1 MKALIV
7 DDTIINIKV
16 AQRLIEHEGLEVQ
29 YVMSGK
35 ECLDKVKEIKY
46 DVIFIDIMMSEMDGI
61 ETFKKLQE
69 IDGFNTP
76 VIALT
81 ADAETGA
88 REKYLK
94 LGFTNYIAKPIQ
106 LDFLHNA
113 IKNLKL
119 K

>member
-7 DDTIINIKV
+7 
-16 AQRLIEHEGLEVQ
+16 
-29 YVMSGK
+29 MP
-35 ECLDKVKEIKY
+35 
-46 DVIFIDIMMSEMDGI
+46 EMDGV

-69 IDGFNTP
+69 SADFNIP

-88 REKYLK
+88 KEKYLK
-94 LGFTNYIAKPIQ
+94 LGFNNYISKPIQ
-106 LDFLHNA
+106 IDILHNV
-113 IKNLKL
+113 IKSLKL

>member
-16 AQRLIEHEGLEVQ
+16 AKKLIEHEGLEVD

-35 ECLDKVKEIKY
+35 ECLEKVKEVKY
-46 DVIFIDIMMSEMDGI
+46 DVIFMDIMMPEMDGV

-69 IDGFNTP
+69 LDGFNIP

-88 REKYLK
+88 KEKYLK
-94 LGFTNYIAKPIQ
+94 LGFSNYIAKPIQ
-106 LDFLHNA
+106 LDILHNA
-113 IKNLKL
+113 IIGIKK
-119 K
+119 

>member
-1 MKALIV
+1 MRALIV

-16 AQRLIEHEGLEVQ
+16 AQRLIEHEGLTVD

-35 ECLDKVKEIKY
+35 ECLDKVKEEKY
-46 DVIFIDIMMSEMDGI
+46 DVIFMDIMMPEMDGV

-69 IDGFNTP
+69 IDEFNIP

-94 LGFTNYIAKPIQ
+94 LGFNNYIAKPIQ
-106 LDFLHNA
+106 IEILHNA
-113 IKNLKL
+113 ISDLNKR
-119 K
+119 

>member
-1 MKALIV
+1 MRALIV

-16 AQRLIEHEGLEVQ
+16 AQRLIEHEGLTVD

-35 ECLDKVKEIKY
+35 ECLDKIQEVKY
-46 DVIFIDIMMSEMDGI
+46 DVIFMDIMMPEMDGV

-69 IDGFNTP
+69 IDGFDIP

-88 REKYLK
+88 KQKYLK
-94 LGFTNYIAKPIQ
+94 LGFNNYIAKPIQ
-106 LDFLHNA
+106 LNILHNVITS
-113 IKNLKL
+113 IKF
-119 K
+119 